1 MTNHMKALV
10 KARAEEGLWMER
22 VPVPEPGPH
31 EVLIKVR
38 KSAICGTDVHIWKW
52 DEWSAKT
59 VPVPMVVGHEF
70 CGEIV
75 DYGNAVKKFKIGQRV
90 SGEGHVVCGICRN
103 CRAGRGHLCRNTMGV
118 GVNRP
123 GAFAEYLCIP
133 EANVVP
139 IPDDIPDEVA
149 AIFDPFGNAVHTAL
163 SFDLVGEDVLVTGAG
178 PIGIMG
184 AFVAQKVGAR
194 KVVITD
200 ISPYRIDLARKLG
213 VQHVVNAAEQNLSDV
228 MTDLGMTE
236 GFDVGLEM
244 SGAAS
249 AMRDMIDKMNNGG
262 KIALLGIA
270 PTGFAVDW
278 NKIIFKMLNVK
289 GIYGR
294 EMFETWYKMIAL
306 VQSGLDLTDLIT
318 HRISIDDF
326 EGGFAAMISGEA
338 GKVVMDWGVASS
350 QNTQE
355 AKVGGNSEGRPELA
369 TKGKTP
375 DGRFVGEN
383 TGASL
388 YRP

>member
-1 MTNHMKALV
+1 MSNEMKALV
-10 KARAEEGLWMER
+10 KARPETGLWMES
-22 VPVPEPGPH
+22 VPVPEPSPN
-31 EVLIKVR
+31 EVLIKVK

-52 DEWSAKT
+52 DEWSART

-75 DYGNAVKKFKIGQRV
+75 DCGSAAVKFKIGQRV
-90 SGEGHVVCGICRN
+90 SGEGHVVCGTCRN
-103 CRAGRGHLCRNTMGV
+103 CRAGRGHLCRNTKGV

-123 GAFAEYLCIP
+123 GSFAEYLCIP

-139 IPDDIPDEVA
+139 IPDDIPDEIA

-184 AFVAQKVGAR
+184 ALVAQKVGAR

-200 ISPYRIDLARKLG
+200 ISPYRIELAKRLG
-213 VQHVVNAAEQNLSDV
+213 VQHVVNASEETLNDV
-228 MTDLGMTE
+228 MARIGMSE

-244 SGAAS
+244 SGAAP

-270 PTGFAVDW
+270 PTEFAVDW

-294 EMFETWYKMIAL
+294 EIFETWYKMIAL

-318 HRISIDDF
+318 HRIAIDEF
-326 EGGFAAMISGEA
+326 ETGFAAVISGEA
-338 GKVVMDWGVASS
+338 GKVVMDW
-350 QNTQE
+350 T
-355 AKVGGNSEGRPELA
+355 
-369 TKGKTP
+369 
-375 DGRFVGEN
+375 
-383 TGASL
+383 
-388 YRP
+388 

>member
-1 MTNHMKALV
+1 MSNKMKALV
-10 KARAEEGLWMER
+10 KAKPEAGLWMQY
-22 VPVPEPGPH
+22 VPVPEPGPND
-31 EVLIKVR
+31 VLIKVK

-75 DYGNAVKKFKIGQRV
+75 DCGKAITKFHIGERV
-90 SGEGHVVCGICRN
+90 SGEGHVVCGTCRN

-118 GVNRP
+118 GVNCP
-123 GAFAEYLCIP
+123 GSFAEYVCIP

-139 IPDDIPDEVA
+139 IPDNISDEIA

-184 AFVAQKVGAR
+184 ALVAQKVGAR

-200 ISPYRIDLARKLG
+200 ISPYRINLAKRLG
-213 VQHVVNAAEQNLSDV
+213 VQYVVNAAEETLSDV
-228 MTDLGMTE
+228 MTRIGMTE

-244 SGAAS
+244 SGAAP

-262 KIALLGIA
+262 KMALLGIA
-270 PTGFAVDW
+270 PTEFAVDW
-278 NKIIFKMLNVK
+278 NEIIFKMLTVK

-294 EMFETWYKMIAL
+294 EIFETWYKMIAL
-306 VQSGLDLTDLIT
+306 VQSGLNLTDLIT
-318 HRISIDDF
+318 HRIDIDEF
-326 EGGFAAMISGEA
+326 ESGFAAMISGEA
-338 GKVVMDWGVASS
+338 GKIVMDW
-350 QNTQE
+350 
-355 AKVGGNSEGRPELA
+355 R
-369 TKGKTP
+369 
-375 DGRFVGEN
+375 
-383 TGASL
+383 
-388 YRP
+388 

>member
-1 MTNHMKALV
+1 MSNQMKALV
-10 KARAEEGLWMER
+10 KARPEAGIWMEQ
-22 VPVPEPGPH
+22 VPIPEVGPRD
-31 EVLIKVR
+31 VLIKVK

-75 DYGNAVKKFKIGQRV
+75 DCGAAASKFQVGQRV
-90 SGEGHVVCGICRN
+90 SGEGHIVCGACRN
-103 CRAGRGHLCRNTMGV
+103 CRAGRGHLCRNTQGV
-118 GVNRP
+118 GVNRS
-123 GAFAEYLCIP
+123 GSFAQYLCVP
-133 EANVVP
+133 ESNVVP
-139 IPDDIPDEVA
+139 IPDDIPDEIA

-184 AFVAQKVGAR
+184 ALVAQKVGAR
-194 KVVITD
+194 KTVITD
-200 ISPYRIDLARKLG
+200 ISSYRIELAKRMG
-213 VQHVVNAAEQNLSDV
+213 VQYVVNASTQNLTEV
-228 MTDLGMTE
+228 MAELGMTE

-244 SGAAS
+244 SGAAP

-270 PTGFAVDW
+270 PTEFAVDW

-306 VQSGLDLTDLIT
+306 VQSGLNLTDLIT

-326 EGGFAAMISGEA
+326 EDGFAAMLSGEA
-338 GKVVMDWGVASS
+338 GKVVMDWG
-350 QNTQE
+350 
-355 AKVGGNSEGRPELA
+355 
-369 TKGKTP
+369 
-375 DGRFVGEN
+375 
-383 TGASL
+383 
-388 YRP
+388 

>member
-1 MTNHMKALV
+1 MTNEMKALV
-10 KARAEEGLWMER
+10 KAKPEAGLWMQY
-22 VPVPEPGPH
+22 VPVPEPGPND
-31 EVLIKVR
+31 VLIKVK

-52 DEWSAKT
+52 DDWSAKT
-59 VPVPMVVGHEF
+59 VPVPTVVGHEF

-75 DYGNAVKKFKIGQRV
+75 ACGKAVTKFHIGERV
-90 SGEGHVVCGICRN
+90 SGEGHVVCGTCRN

-118 GVNRP
+118 GVNCP
-123 GAFAEYLCIP
+123 GSFAEYVCIP

-139 IPDDIPDEVA
+139 IPDNISDEIA

-184 AFVAQKVGAR
+184 ALVAQKVGAR

-200 ISPYRIDLARKLG
+200 ISPYRIDLAKRLG
-213 VQHVVNAAEQNLSDV
+213 VQHVVNAAEETLSDV
-228 MTDLGMTE
+228 MTRIGMTE

-244 SGAAS
+244 SGAAP

-270 PTGFAVDW
+270 PTEFAVDW
-278 NKIIFKMLNVK
+278 NEIIFKMLTVK

-294 EMFETWYKMIAL
+294 EIFETWYKMIAL

-318 HRISIDDF
+318 HRIDVDEF
-326 EGGFAAMISGEA
+326 ESGFAAMISGEA
-338 GKVVMDWGVASS
+338 GKVVMDWG
-350 QNTQE
+350 
-355 AKVGGNSEGRPELA
+355 
-369 TKGKTP
+369 
-375 DGRFVGEN
+375 
-383 TGASL
+383 
-388 YRP
+388 